1 MSSSIIWIGMDVHK
15 DTVMAAVY
23 AGGAREAE
31 VVQQLPYD
39 LRRLRRFFQR
49 WAGHGEVRACY
60 EASGAGYVL
69 HRELTD
75 WGIHCDVVAPSLTP
89 IRPGDQRKHDRRD
102 AIQLARL
109 YRAGELVTIR
119 IPTPAEER
127 VRDVVRCRQCFQREI
142 LRSRHYVLKFLRRR
156 GFVFREG
163 SHWGRKHRRWLE
175 SLLHGEKLAREDRAV
190 FGEYLAL
197 LDYKIS
203 RRDEL
208 DEQITEIAFSPQ
220 YRAAVDRLCCFR
232 GINTL
237 AAITL
242 VTEIGDW
249 RRFERPGQLMAFL
262 GLVPK
267 EHSSGDR
274 DRKGPITKAG
284 NSRCRHVLVQGAWK
298 YRHRPAVGVDLKRRQ
313 KGQLP
318 EVIAHAWKAQHRLY
332 KIFHRIAYRKSNQ
345 IAAVAVA
352 RELVGFLWAAMR
364 DMEQREA
371 AA

>member
-1 MSSSIIWIGMDVHK
+1 MSSSIIHVGMDVHK
-15 DTVMAAVY
+15 VTIMVAIFIDDAPKP
-23 AGGAREAE
+23 EI
-31 VVQQLPYD
+31 VQQLPND
-39 LRRLRRFFQR
+39 LGKLRRFFGRWTQR
-49 WAGHGEVRACY
+49 GEVRACY

-89 IRPGDQRKHDRRD
+89 IRPGERRKHDRRD

-127 VRDVVRCRQCFQREI
+127 VRDLVRCRQCFQREI

-156 GFVFREG
+156 GFIYREG
-163 SHWGRKHRRWLE
+163 SHWGRKHRCWLE
-175 SLLHGEKLAREDRAV
+175 SLLRDDTLASEDRVV
-190 FGEYLAL
+190 FGEYLSL
-197 LDYKIS
+197 LDYKTS

-208 DEQITEIAFSPQ
+208 DAQIVEIAFSPPYQ
-220 YRAAVDRLCCFR
+220 SVVERLRCFR
-232 GINTL
+232 GIDTL

-242 VTEIGDW
+242 ATEVGDW
-249 RRFERPGQLMAFL
+249 RRFEKPSQLMAFL
-262 GLVPK
+262 GLVPM

-298 YRHRPAVGVDLKRRQ
+298 YRHRPALGLELKRRQ
-313 KGQLP
+313 KGQPP
-318 EVIAHAWKAQHRLY
+318 EIIAHAWKAQHRLY

-345 IAAVAVA
+345 IAVVAVA

-364 DMEQREA
+364 DVETQEA